1 MRRMNLNPD
10 QRREL
15 AQRCEIAPDYLYQI
29 LTRRKVAS
37 PRLCVRLEVESG
49 GAVRRQDLYP
59 DTWQTIWPEL
69 AEISKQKQPEALD
82 GQALSAIENGVA

>member
-49 GAVRRQDLYP
+49 GAVKRQDLYP
-59 DTWQTIWPEL
+59 DTWPAIWPEL
-69 AEISKQKQPEALD
+69 AEISKQKTAPALD
-82 GQALSAIENGVA
+82 GQALGAMAAGV